1 MVFDGIKNPNKMDG
15 QNAFNSTED
24 FKNQEYETQ
33 FFGFTPRSF
42 VDGMY
47 NAVYDYLHDSLNTL
61 QLYLCQQY
69 SCVMPE
75 DRIKTG
81 SEVILQ
87 TMLNNTDKAF
97 DRLESYLS
105 TNVLRI
111 PEHVL
116 LPEDAIHE
124 TPHTIDEMQKLETD
138 IQELKQRLQKAKK
151 VNACLQKELKEQD
164 VVKMELEKFISQLKM
179 LKNLSRETGV
189 FNWKENLVYSTGKAA
204 VLVDSI
210 KTLAG
215 KS

>member
-1 MVFDGIKNPNKMDG
+1 MNRWRLRQKYLAKNPNKMDG

-61 QLYLCQQY
+61 QLYLCQQ
-69 SCVMPE
+69 
-75 DRIKTG
+75 
-81 SEVILQ
+81 
-87 TMLNNTDKAF
+87 
-97 DRLESYLS
+97 SYLS